1 MRIMAALAGTVSERL
16 CLIFCFAATRRL
28 AMPSAASMA
37 VVTLARHAGG
47 CATILAGAFIVTR
60 WTNLAR
66 PAFSKDA
73 LRSAQLAI
81 SFVEARH
88 RTGRI
93 FRTSR
98 ARP

>member
-1 MRIMAALAGTVSERL
+1 
-16 CLIFCFAATRRL
+16 
-28 AMPSAASMA
+28 
-37 VVTLARHAGG
+37 
-47 CATILAGAFIVTR
+47 LAGAFIVTR